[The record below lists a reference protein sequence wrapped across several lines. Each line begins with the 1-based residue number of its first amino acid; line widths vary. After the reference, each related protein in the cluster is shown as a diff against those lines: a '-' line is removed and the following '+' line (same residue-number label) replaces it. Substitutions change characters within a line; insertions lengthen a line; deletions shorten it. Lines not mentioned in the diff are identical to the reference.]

1 MGRLIDLTGQRFGRL
16 LVLGVHPERVRYGK
30 NKRAVAALWRCVCA
44 CGEQRFVFGNN
55 LRQGMSRSC
64 GCLIRDITTKRNTK
78 HGHARR
84 GNVTRAYTCFVGMKQ
99 RCFNPNCRNYPN
111 YGGREDTPITV
122 CEYYCD
128 FVNWYAD
135 MGDPPPGLSQD
146 RINNDGNYEP
156 GNLRWA
162 TASVQARNQR
172 PRKQKARRAKLTD
185 IQAFAAS
192 LTRAAFASTQGEQQ

>member
-1 MGRLIDLTGQRFGRL
+1 
-16 LVLGVHPERVRYGK
+16 
-30 NKRAVAALWRCVCA
+30 
-44 CGEQRFVFGNN
+44 
-55 LRQGMSRSC
+55 
-64 GCLIRDITTKRNTK
+64 
-78 HGHARR
+78 
-84 GNVTRAYTCFVGMKQ
+84 MKQ